1 MMQIAPSSPAR
12 GKAGKVETPKHRIRH
27 HKSKGALPW
36 NWPPPR
42 HHPNPGHLL
51 LVGFASARKAEA
63 HTEPRGDAA
72 SKPEHA
78 MRLARATPGLSTS
91 QPTPRSGKHSQGEN
105 QERRR
110 RTHASKSRRRPA
122 KQGGQSP
129 CSAQEAA
136 ARPPSASHIWLALQP
151 APPLATWME
160 PLATVVAWHPQKPD
174 QALGVQIRPAT
185 RGGPR
190 HGIVAPAARPAVV
203 SVQAANTALPAGQ
216 PTEVA

>member
-1 MMQIAPSSPAR
+1 MVKTSFDDAFKKKHDANRAIVAGR

-122 KQGGQSP
+122 KQGANRHVAHRKPQR
-129 CSAQEAA
+129 
-136 ARPPSASHIWLALQP
+136 ARRRLAIFGWHCNRRRLWPPGWSRWPPSSHGTLRS
-151 APPLATWME
+151 
-160 PLATVVAWHPQKPD
+160 
-174 QALGVQIRPAT
+174 QIRP
-185 RGGPR
+185 
-190 HGIVAPAARPAVV
+190 
-203 SVQAANTALPAGQ
+203 
-216 PTEVA
+216 